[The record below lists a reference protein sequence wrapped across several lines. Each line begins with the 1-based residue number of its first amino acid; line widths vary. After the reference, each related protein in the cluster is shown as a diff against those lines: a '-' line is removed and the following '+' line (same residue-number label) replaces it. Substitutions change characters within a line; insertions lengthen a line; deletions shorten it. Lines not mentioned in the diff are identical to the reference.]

1 MSRVGGRDLW
11 KFLLLFKCGA
21 IFQPF
26 TTFDAGEKTAYKF
39 ISLKI
44 SIFTQDNSLLILD
57 MMKEKCENS
66 VR

>member
-1 MSRVGGRDLW
+1 MSKVVDRDLW
-11 KFLLLFKCGA
+11 KFLLLFKWGA

-26 TTFDAGEKTAYKF
+26 TTLMRERKPQYKF
-39 ISLKI
+39 MSLKI